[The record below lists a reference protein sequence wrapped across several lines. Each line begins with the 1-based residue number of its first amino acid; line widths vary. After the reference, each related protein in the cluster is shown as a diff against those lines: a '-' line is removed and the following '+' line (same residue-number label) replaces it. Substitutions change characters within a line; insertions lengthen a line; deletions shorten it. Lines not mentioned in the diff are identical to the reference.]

1 MDSAY
6 MGDIMAQV
14 GREVW
19 GMNMVGMVQCNWS
32 GAPDTKATTKKMK
45 AGTYESTMWQHNNKP
60 LVFAA
65 WGDNSIVKTLSNCHG
80 PLVLPTGEGGCR
92 KRKGDNGKRERE
104 STEVSCSAQMKYY
117 CKTFHLIDKGNG
129 GYGASQCGAK
139 TRKT

>member
-1 MDSAY
+1 
-6 MGDIMAQV
+6 MGDEHGWHGAVQLV
-14 GREVW
+14 GSA
-19 GMNMVGMVQCNWS
+19 GHKS
-32 GAPDTKATTKKMK
+32 ATKKMK
-45 AGTYESTMWQHNNKP
+45 AGTYELTMWQHTNKP

-65 WGDNSIVKTLSNCHG
+65 WGDNSIVKTLLNCLG
-80 PLVLPTGEGGCR
+80 PLVLPTGEGVSR

-129 GYGASQCGAK
+129 GYGASQCRAK